1 MKSESKKK
9 FSKTN
14 PEEDESK
21 SMRLNKFIANA
32 GVCSR
37 READK
42 LIAAE
47 KVKVNG
53 EVITEMGYKVAS
65 SDSVMYNG
73 KKLSAEKFVY
83 ILLNKPKGFITT
95 TKDPHATRTVMDLV
109 KTATEERIYPV
120 GRLDKETTGLLILT
134 NDGELTQKLTHPS
147 NNIAKIYKA
156 TLHRSLIREDQ
167 VRLVEGV
174 ELEDGKS
181 HFDELSILPEDKKE
195 VGIEIHSGKN
205 RIIRRMFEHL
215 DYHVRKLDRVTFAGL
230 TKKDLPRGKYRMLT
244 DKEIFTLKKS
254 KKERSQIKKEAQNQT
269 PPH

>member
-1 MKSESKKK
+1 MKSGNNKK
-9 FSKTN
+9 FSKT
-14 PEEDESK
+14 ESK
-21 SMRLNKFIANA
+21 EGEEKSIRLNKFIANA

-42 LIAAE
+42 LIAGE
-47 KVKVNG
+47 KIKVNG
-53 EVITEMGYKVAS
+53 KVVTEMGYQVSK
-65 SDSVMYNG
+65 SDAVLYNG
-73 KKLSAEKFVY
+73 KKLSAEKYVY
-83 ILLNKPKGFITT
+83 ILLNKPKGFVTT
-95 TKDPHATRTVMDLV
+95 TKDPHAERTVMDLV
-109 KTATEERIYPV
+109 KNASEERIYPV

-156 TLHRSLIREDQ
+156 TLHKPLSKVDQ
-167 VRLVEGV
+167 LKLVEGV

-195 VGIEIHSGKN
+195 VGVEIHSGKN
-205 RIIRRMFEHL
+205 RIIRRMFEHF

-244 DKEIFTLKKS
+244 EKEVFTLKKS
-254 KKERSQIKKEAQNQT
+254 RKERSKLPKNQ
-269 PPH
+269 

>member
-1 MKSESKKK
+1 MKSGNNKK
-9 FSKTN
+9 FSKTKPVETTVEGGVEN
-14 PEEDESK
+14 K
-21 SMRLNKFIANA
+21 NTIRLNKFIANA

-42 LIAAE
+42 LITSE
-47 KVKVNG
+47 KIKVNG
-53 EVITEMGYKVAS
+53 KVITEMGFQVS
-65 SDSVMYNG
+65 NSDEVIYNG

-83 ILLNKPKGFITT
+83 ILLNKPKGFVTT
-95 TKDPHATRTVMDLV
+95 TKDPHAERTVMDLV
-109 KTATEERIYPV
+109 KNATDERIYPV

-147 NNIAKIYKA
+147 NNISKIYKA
-156 TLHRSLIREDQ
+156 TLHKPLTREDQ
-167 VRLVEGV
+167 IKLVEGV

-195 VGIEIHSGKN
+195 VGVELHSGKN
-205 RIIRRMFEHL
+205 RVIRRMFEHL

-244 DKEIFTLKKS
+244 DKEVFNLKKS
-254 KKERSQIKKEAQNQT
+254 RKERSQIQK
-269 PPH
+269 